1 MLPTEKLNAL
11 TEPTRDAA
19 RLLAETA
26 LDGSEKLITL
36 SIDAAQDAFD
46 AGSAQLRDAWS
57 DLAQVDL
64 MAWPTLLAGSLWRGN
79 ALNRSW
85 AEIGGRLQR
94 DLAGAMGAQIQAF
107 QENATDAFGAYSR
120 LVTDFASSGQASEE
134 QEVVEV
140 KRRRAA

>member
-26 LDGSEKLITL
+26 LDGSERLITL

-46 AGSAQLRDAWS
+46 AGTAQLRDTWS
-57 DLAQVDL
+57 DLAQVDP

-85 AEIGGRLQR
+85 ADIGSRLQR
-94 DLAGAMGAQIQAF
+94 EMASAVGAQMQAF
-107 QENATDAFGAYSR
+107 QESATDAFGAYSR
-120 LVTDFASSGQASEE
+120 LVTNFAGSVQADEE

>member
-19 RLLAETA
+19 RQLAETA
-26 LDGSEKLITL
+26 LEGSERFFTL

-46 AGSAQLRDAWS
+46 AGSAQIRDAWS
-57 DLAQVDL
+57 DLAQVDP
-64 MAWPTLLAGSLWRGN
+64 MAWPTLVAGSLWRGN

-85 AEIGGRLQR
+85 ADIGNRLQR
-94 DLAGAMGAQIQAF
+94 DLAGAVGAQMQAF
-107 QENATDAFGAYSR
+107 QESAADALGAYTR
-120 LVTDFASSGQASEE
+120 LVSDLTGAAQADQE